1 MQYSQQSATLKR
13 LMLTIAIL
21 KQQELS
27 KMINNK
33 SSMKKSR
40 IHSHIQQFY
49 PESTE
54 LEIEKNIKH

>member
-1 MQYSQQSATLKR
+1 
-13 LMLTIAIL
+13 
-21 KQQELS
+21 
-27 KMINNK
+27 MINNK